1 MTTPLEFENVSK
13 WYGQISALTDVS
25 LALDAGV
32 TGLVGRNG
40 AGKSTLLKLACGLLR
55 PSQGEVR
62 LQGRSPRSAPAR
74 ARLGFCP
81 DIDRYYESLS
91 GHDFVTWMLRLQG
104 HGRGAPARARATL
117 ESIGLGP
124 AMTRA
129 IRTYS
134 KGMRQRIKLA
144 QAIAHDPEVVLLD
157 EPLTGLD
164 PLARHEVGSL
174 IKDLGGRGA
183 TVLVSSHVLH
193 ELQAVASRFVVVER
207 GQLRAEGELAE
218 LRRQLAEHPQR
229 LFLASRSPRE
239 LAVRVAAM
247 DGVVAIDVQDDGLV
261 VRTAHTS
268 RWPEDLT
275 RLGAEAGR
283 LVDEVRTL
291 DDSLEAVFGYLVS

>member
-1 MTTPLEFENVSK
+1 
-13 WYGQISALTDVS
+13 
-25 LALDAGV
+25 
-32 TGLVGRNG
+32 
-40 AGKSTLLKLACGLLR
+40 
-55 PSQGEVR
+55 
-62 LQGRSPRSAPAR
+62 
-74 ARLGFCP
+74 
-81 DIDRYYESLS
+81 
-91 GHDFVTWMLRLQG
+91 
-104 HGRGAPARARATL
+104 
-117 ESIGLGP
+117 
-124 AMTRA
+124 
-129 IRTYS
+129 
-134 KGMRQRIKLA
+134 MRQRIKLA

>member
-1 MTTPLEFENVSK
+1 MTPPLVFENVSK

-25 LALDAGV
+25 LVLAAGV

-62 LQGRSPRSAPAR
+62 LQGKRPQGARAR

-81 DIDRYYESLS
+81 DIDRFYESLS
-91 GHDFVTWMLRLQG
+91 GLDFVTWMLRLQG
-104 HGRGAPARARATL
+104 HGRGASARARQTL

-124 AMTRA
+124 AMTRP
-129 IRTYS
+129 IKTYS

-144 QAIAHDPEVVLLD
+144 QAIAHEPEVVLLD

-164 PLARHEVGSL
+164 PIARHEVGSL

-247 DGVVAIDVQDDGLV
+247 EGVVAIDVQDDGLV

-275 RLGAEAGR
+275 RLGAEAGH